1 MNTKLCKRLYR
12 YNTMNTK
19 LCKRLYGYNRIGT
32 NYVKDYNHIDI
43 IQ

>member
-1 MNTKLCKRLYR
+1 
-12 YNTMNTK
+12 MNTK

-43 IQ
+43 IQWIQTM